1 MRSAILIGLAVLALA
16 GCGSGDER
24 PAAAPR
30 DAADIVRANHA
41 PEAVRMQRVIGDDPV
56 SESVSL
62 RVNGTAAV
70 RRGGGRGYWDVAVEL
85 GPAEARRMLAL
96 VEQAP
101 FAALADNTIT
111 PGGFGGDDDGIR
123 YMLHRGDE
131 TVTVAGARMP
141 PRMRR
146 LVTELNALI
155 EGDRGRIIADDRHFS
170 ASGVTGEMAS
180 DEGKRAPDIEN
191 SPATPLQAA
200 DGAPK
205 PQIALSCYGQGDR
218 DTATGRTK
226 DVITFT
232 GLGRRRDGRVT
243 PATAV
248 IQPGGSAT
256 VTIAERDRGRAGL
269 LYGRRWDLSE
279 HTLANALHTVRFEG
293 CSDTTQGGGA
303 ARFDGGLVA
312 TGTGCTTLVI
322 YIAGAG
328 EPERRRVACRR

>member
-1 MRSAILIGLAVLALA
+1 MRSKCLIALIVAAALA
-16 GCGSGDER
+16 GCGDE
-24 PAAAPR
+24 PSAAPR

-41 PEAVRMQRVIGDDPV
+41 PEAVWLQRVIGDDPV

-85 GPAEARRMLAL
+85 RPEEADRMLGL

-101 FAALADNTIT
+101 FAQLADNTIT

-123 YMLHRGDE
+123 YMLRRGHE
-131 TVTVAGARMP
+131 SVTVAAATMP

-155 EGDRGRIIADDRHFS
+155 DGDRGRVIADDRHFS

-180 DEGKRAPDIEN
+180 DEGKDAPTIEN
-191 SPATPLQAA
+191 SPATPLQA
-200 DGAPK
+200 DGGAPE

-218 DTATGRTK
+218 EPATGETA
-226 DVITFT
+226 DVIAFS

-243 PATAV
+243 PTTAV
-248 IQPGGSAT
+248 VQPGGSAT
-256 VTIAERDRGRAGL
+256 VTIAPRDRARAGL
-269 LYGRRWDLSE
+269 LFGRRWDGGD
-279 HTLANALHTVRFEG
+279 HTLGNALHTVRFEG
-293 CSDTTQGGGA
+293 CSDTTQGGGP
-303 ARFDGGLVA
+303 ARFEGGLVA
-312 TGTGCTTLVI
+312 TGRGCTTLVI
-322 YIAGAG
+322 HIAGDTT
-328 EPERRRVACRR
+328 PERRRVACRR

>member
-1 MRSAILIGLAVLALA
+1 MRTKLLIGLALIAVV
-16 GCGSGDER
+16 GCGSNDE
-24 PAAAPR
+24 PR

-56 SESVSL
+56 SESVSV

-85 GPAEARRMLAL
+85 RPEESKRMLAL

-123 YMLHRGDE
+123 YMLHRGHE
-131 TVTVAGARMP
+131 SVTVAAATMP
-141 PRMRR
+141 PKMRR
-146 LVTELNALI
+146 LVTELDALI
-155 EGDRGRIIADDRHFS
+155 DGDRGRVIADDRHFS

-180 DEGKRAPDIEN
+180 DQGKSAPTIEN

-200 DGAPK
+200 GGAPR

-218 DTATGRTK
+218 DSATATATK
-226 DVITFT
+226 AEPIAFT

-248 IQPGGSAT
+248 VQPGGSAT
-256 VTIAERDRGRAGL
+256 VTIAPRDRARAGL
-269 LYGRRWDLSE
+269 LFGRRWDGGD

-293 CSDTTQGGGA
+293 CSDTTQGGGP
-303 ARFDGGLVA
+303 ARFEGALVV
-312 TGTGCTTLVI
+312 TGKGCATLVI
-322 YIAGAG
+322 HVAGRSA
-328 EPERRRVACRR
+328 PERRRVACRR